1 MPTQPYHLTLPQSL
15 HCSLSI
21 TRFELSESLNQFSQ
35 LSIQA
40 TSVQELD
47 LLGLI
52 GQQGLFRIQ
61 AVSADVVGLG
71 ASLPLRA
78 FHGQIISCERLSHS
92 ADENHLPFD
101 FV

>member
-1 MPTQPYHLTLPQSL
+1 MPTQPYHFTLPRSP

-71 ASLPLRA
+71 SQLCLPILA
-78 FHGQIISCERLSHS
+78 FYEK
-92 ADENHLPFD
+92 
-101 FV
+101 

>member
-21 TRFELSESLNQFSQ
+21 THFELRESLNQFSQ

-47 LLGLI
+47 FISLI
-52 GQQGLFRIQ
+52 GQQGLFSIQ

-71 ASLPLRA
+71 ATFAFADFSWASVFLRTIVP
-78 FHGQIISCERLSHS
+78 FCGR
-92 ADENHLPFD
+92 NHLPFD

>member
-21 TRFELSESLNQFSQ
+21 AHFELSESLNQFSQ

-71 ASLPLRA
+71 SQLCLPILA
-78 FHGQIISCERLSHS
+78 FYEK
-92 ADENHLPFD
+92 
-101 FV
+101 